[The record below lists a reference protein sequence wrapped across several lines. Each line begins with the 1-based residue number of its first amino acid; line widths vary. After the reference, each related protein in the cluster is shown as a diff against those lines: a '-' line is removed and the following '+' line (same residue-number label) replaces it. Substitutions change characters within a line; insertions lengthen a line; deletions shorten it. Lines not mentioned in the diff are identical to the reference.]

1 MEEKCRW
8 LVRLF
13 GCVARAGGVAAGGKV
28 GGVPGNPV
36 LHVCPAGNSDP
47 MEAGKG

>member
-13 GCVARAGGVAAGGKV
+13 RCVARAGGVAAGGKV

-36 LHVCPAGNSDP
+36 LHVSCTQLRSYGSW
-47 MEAGKG
+47 GKG